1 MLRISRFLVD
11 SSCRQ
16 SFRWCRWD
24 DEAPVRTPGIEYK
37 HGSNDCYGLI
47 RRFYKDNF
55 DLNLRN
61 YARPHDW
68 WNTDLS
74 LYQLNYHKEGFRPLD
89 AHPSDWRPADLFLM
103 AVKSTKINHSAIL
116 LENGK
121 ILHHVPGRFS
131 GVETYSGMWRNL
143 TCGILR
149 HKDIHF
155 DMTPGTIDARSL
167 L

>member
-1 MLRISRFLVD
+1 MMKLRYEHLI
-11 SSCRQ
+11 
-16 SFRWCRWD
+16 
-24 DEAPVRTPGIEYK
+24 GIEYK

-89 AHPSDWRPADLFLM
+89 AHLR
-103 AVKSTKINHSAIL
+103 T
-116 LENGK
+116 
-121 ILHHVPGRFS
+121 
-131 GVETYSGMWRNL
+131 GVLPICS
-143 TCGILR
+143 
-149 HKDIHF
+149 
-155 DMTPGTIDARSL
+155 
-167 L
+167 

>member
-1 MLRISRFLVD
+1 MMKLRYEHLI
-11 SSCRQ
+11 
-16 SFRWCRWD
+16 
-24 DEAPVRTPGIEYK
+24 GIEYK
-37 HGSNDCYGLI
+37 HGSSDCYGLI

-61 YARPHDW
+61 YARPPDW

-155 DMTPGTIDARSL
+155 DMTPETIDARSL